1 MADRQSWHWIDD
13 KLSPGGNDCEGQP
26 KEQSKDKML
35 EADKKKNEVLQGQR
49 NNLFDRVLCLGN
61 KGVSLPL
68 GAGPFY
74 YIKTDLVGVKK
85 EKSCKAHCKPTV
97 TK

>member
-35 EADKKKNEVLQGQR
+35 EVDKKKNEALQG
-49 NNLFDRVLCLGN
+49 
-61 KGVSLPL
+61 
-68 GAGPFY
+68 
-74 YIKTDLVGVKK
+74 
-85 EKSCKAHCKPTV
+85 
-97 TK
+97 

>member
-35 EADKKKNEVLQGQR
+35 EADKKKNVVLQGQG
-49 NNLFDRVLCLGN
+49 NSLFDHVLCLRN
-61 KGVSLPL
+61 KRGFLPL
-68 GAGPFY
+68 GVGPRY
-74 YIKTDLVGVKK
+74 YIKTDLVVSGS
-85 EKSCKAHCKPTV
+85 EKVEKVAKRSV
-97 TK
+97 SQQ